1 MNAKTILLALIKIDP
16 ETFIKMEDKG
26 EEKKTLANL
35 SQWRA
40 DPISVGYEAK
50 KARESLQ
57 KIINT

>member
-1 MNAKTILLALIKIDP
+1 MKKHFNHFFTKIDP
-16 ETFIKMEDKG
+16 ETFRKEE
-26 EEKKTLANL
+26 EEKTLENL
-35 SQWRA
+35 SQWRT